1 MARPITRLPEMSGEE
16 LNDLLNRVEKQ
27 DQTAFERVYRA
38 YFGRVANFL
47 RTKLHGQDDTVQG
60 IANDVLFEIW
70 RKPKSF
76 NGSSRFSTFLLG
88 IAKNKLLQHW
98 GSQGVEAPAGAEDED
113 LLESVPSDAPPPDL
127 QMLDQ
132 EKMIV
137 LRNCADK
144 HLNELQRSVL
154 LDRLLFG
161 SKIEEIAQKLERNAI
176 TLRRAFQIGYDK
188 VMECVRIR
196 LDLKPSQE
204 GTR

>member
-1 MARPITRLPEMSGEE
+1 MRPITRLPEIPGEE
-16 LNDLLNRVEKQ
+16 LNDLLSRVEKK
-27 DQTAFERVYRA
+27 DQTAFEHVYRA

-47 RTKLHGQDDTVQG
+47 RTRLHGQDDAIQG
-60 IANDVLFEIW
+60 IASDVLFEVW
-70 RKPKSF
+70 RKPKAF
-76 NGSSRFSTFLLG
+76 NGSSRFSTFLIG

-98 GSQGVEAPAGAEDED
+98 SSQGSEPPPAVDDEG
-113 LLESVPSDAPPPDL
+113 LLDTVPSDDPPPEL

-132 EKMIV
+132 EKLIV

-144 HLNELQRSVL
+144 HLNALQRSVL

-161 SKIEEIAQKLERNAI
+161 SKIEELAQKLERNAI

-196 LDLKPSQE
+196 LDLKPSH
-204 GTR
+204 GGIR

>member
-1 MARPITRLPEMSGEE
+1 MVRPVARLPEIPGEE

-47 RTKLHGQDDTVQG
+47 RTRLHGQDDAIQG

-70 RKPKSF
+70 RKPKAF

-98 GSQGVEAPAGAEDED
+98 GSQGQESSSMDEEED
-113 LLESVPSDAPPPDL
+113 LLDTVPSDAPPPEL
-127 QMLDQ
+127 QVLDQ

-137 LRNCADK
+137 LRNCVDK
-144 HLNELQRSVL
+144 HLNALQRSVL

-161 SKIEEIAQKLERNAI
+161 SKIEEIAQKLERKAI

-188 VMECVRIR
+188 VMACVRIR
-196 LDLKPSQE
+196 LGLQPSQE
-204 GTR
+204 GNG